1 MYYRWMWST
10 GINRNIVECK
20 ATRKKKAWPS
30 KTVLIETLWNVKRRN
45 WITWTA
51 TWLVLIETLWN
62 VKKIDTKN
70 VKSAVNVLIE
80 TLWNVK
86 FCRGTEM
93 HRPVLVLIET
103 LWNVKIMEVSGSM
116 LSLKVV
122 LIETLWNV
130 KWKIS
135 QVYWSLRAGINRNIV
150 ECKDGI
156 CTYQIRSRSVL
167 IETLWNVK
175 CA

>member
-1 MYYRWMWST
+1 MKIKSGKVCYY
-10 GINRNIVECK
+10 
-20 ATRKKKAWPS
+20 
-30 KTVLIETLWNVKRRN
+30 
-45 WITWTA
+45 
-51 TWLVLIETLWN
+51 
-62 VKKIDTKN
+62 
-70 VKSAVNVLIE
+70 VLIE

-130 KWKIS
+130 K
-135 QVYWSLRAGINRNIV
+135 
-150 ECKDGI
+150 
-156 CTYQIRSRSVL
+156 
-167 IETLWNVK
+167 
-175 CA
+175 

>member
-1 MYYRWMWST
+1 MTVFYAGLLR
-10 GINRNIVECK
+10 INRNIVECK
-20 ATRKKKAWPS
+20 ATINAP
-30 KTVLIETLWNVKRRN
+30 VVIQ
-45 WITWTA
+45 IG
-51 TWLVLIETLWN
+51 VLIETLWN

-130 KWKIS
+130 K
-135 QVYWSLRAGINRNIV
+135 
-150 ECKDGI
+150 
-156 CTYQIRSRSVL
+156 
-167 IETLWNVK
+167 
-175 CA
+175 

>member
-1 MYYRWMWST
+1 M
-10 GINRNIVECK
+10 ECK
-20 ATRKKKAWPS
+20 ERIIGGILLHE
-30 KTVLIETLWNVKRRN
+30 TVLIETLWNVKKDRQV
-45 WITWTA
+45 IFMDA
-51 TWLVLIETLWN
+51 
-62 VKKIDTKN
+62 DF
-70 VKSAVNVLIE
+70 VLIE

-130 KWKIS
+130 K
-135 QVYWSLRAGINRNIV
+135 
-150 ECKDGI
+150 
-156 CTYQIRSRSVL
+156 
-167 IETLWNVK
+167 
-175 CA
+175 

>member
-1 MYYRWMWST
+1 MWST

-20 ATRKKKAWPS
+20 EKNLHTEKD
-30 KTVLIETLWNVKRRN
+30 LHI
-45 WITWTA
+45 
-51 TWLVLIETLWN
+51 VLIETLWN

-130 KWKIS
+130 K
-135 QVYWSLRAGINRNIV
+135 
-150 ECKDGI
+150 
-156 CTYQIRSRSVL
+156 
-167 IETLWNVK
+167 
-175 CA
+175 

>member
-1 MYYRWMWST
+1 MD
-10 GINRNIVECK
+10 NCDF
-20 ATRKKKAWPS
+20 
-30 KTVLIETLWNVKRRN
+30 KTAFT
-45 WITWTA
+45 
-51 TWLVLIETLWN
+51 
-62 VKKIDTKN
+62 
-70 VKSAVNVLIE
+70 VLIE

-130 KWKIS
+130 K
-135 QVYWSLRAGINRNIV
+135 
-150 ECKDGI
+150 
-156 CTYQIRSRSVL
+156 
-167 IETLWNVK
+167 
-175 CA
+175 

>member
-1 MYYRWMWST
+1 M
-10 GINRNIVECK
+10 ECK
-20 ATRKKKAWPS
+20 GSTDIQSGIRC
-30 KTVLIETLWNVKRRN
+30 I
-45 WITWTA
+45 
-51 TWLVLIETLWN
+51 VLIETLWN

-130 KWKIS
+130 K
-135 QVYWSLRAGINRNIV
+135 
-150 ECKDGI
+150 
-156 CTYQIRSRSVL
+156 
-167 IETLWNVK
+167 
-175 CA
+175 